1 MNDLNLAQRVKD
13 LRNQKG
19 MTQELLAENSGLSLR
34 TIQRIENNE
43 TVPRGDSLK
52 RLAIALNTTPDDI
65 IDWKIQEDKGYLTL
79 MSLSA
84 LGFLFFPILGI
95 IIPLIFWILKKDK
108 LKNVNELGKSILNF
122 EITWSILFFS
132 YFIFLFS
139 GLLGVIMKYISPEN
153 NAVSIINIYIPVII
167 LYIYNVTIIV
177 LNTIRVSRNKKTRYI
192 PALRIFK

>member
-1 MNDLNLAQRVKD
+1 MNLSQRVKD
-13 LRNQKG
+13 LRNQSG

-52 RLAIALNTTPDDI
+52 RLAIALNTSPDDI

-108 LKNVNELGKSILNF
+108 LKHVNELGKLILNF
-122 EITWSILFFS
+122 EITWTIIFFS
-132 YFIFLFS
+132 YFILLFTGAIS
-139 GLLGVIMKYISPEN
+139 KLMTHISP
-153 NAVSIINIYIPVII
+153 ASILKIYIPVIT
-167 LYIYNVTIIV
+167 LYAYNIIIIV
-177 LNTIRVSRNKKTRYI
+177 INTIRISRNKRTKYI
-192 PALRIFK
+192 PAIKFFR

>member
-1 MNDLNLAQRVKD
+1 MNDSNLAQRVKE

-43 TVPRGDSLK
+43 TEPRGDSLK

-108 LKNVNELGKSILNF
+108 LKKVNELGKSILNF

-153 NAVSIINIYIPVII
+153 NAVSIIKVYIPVVI

-177 LNTIRVSRNKKTRYI
+177 MNTIKISRNKKTRYV

>member
-1 MNDLNLAQRVKD
+1 MNNLNLSQRVKD

-52 RLAIALNTTPDDI
+52 RLAIALNTTPDEI
-65 IDWKIQEDKGYLTL
+65 IDWKIQEDKGYLIL
-79 MSLSA
+79 MSLST

-95 IIPLIFWILKKDK
+95 IIPLVFWVLKKDK

-122 EITWSILFFS
+122 EITWSLILFS
-132 YFIFLFS
+132 YFIMLFT
-139 GLLGVIMKYISPEN
+139 GIVGGIVRHITPFGVLK
-153 NAVSIINIYIPVII
+153 AYIPIII
-167 LYIYNVTIIV
+167 LYIYNFTIIIV
-177 LNTIRVSRNKKTRYI
+177 NTVRVSKGKTGKYI
-192 PALRIFK
+192 PSLMIFK